1 MNFTK
6 IYNDLSHLIFPQA
19 CLVCDGELT
28 QKEKQ
33 VCYLCDEDLERTNFH
48 QYAESTPMDQLFW
61 GRVEVKATY
70 AHFFYEKRKAVQQL
84 LHNLK
89 YKNNKDIGRLY
100 GAEIARNLL
109 EAEWFKNLD
118 ALIPIPLHPVK
129 EFKRGYNQSEVLA
142 NGISA
147 ESEIKM
153 VKNALVRTKNS
164 VSQTKKSRFER
175 NENVQNK
182 FALTKEIS
190 KLKNIAL
197 VDDVITTAST
207 LESIIGQ
214 INQDFP
220 EINVYV
226 ITLAIAK

>member
-6 IYNDLSHLIFPQA
+6 AYSDLSHLIFPEA
-19 CLVCDGELT
+19 CLICDDELT
-28 QKEKQ
+28 QNEKQ
-33 VCYLCDEDLERTNFH
+33 VCFLCSEDLERTNFH

-61 GRVEVKATY
+61 GRVEVKGTY

-89 YKNNKDIGRLY
+89 YKNNKDIGQLY
-100 GAEIARNLL
+100 GAEIAQNLSEL
-109 EAEWFKNLD
+109 NWFENLD
-118 ALIPIPLHPVK
+118 ALVPIPLHPVK

-142 NGISA
+142 NGITADSK
-147 ESEIKM
+147 IKV

-182 FALTKEIS
+182 FALTKEMS

-214 INQDFP
+214 INRDFP
-220 EINVYV
+220 EINVHV
-226 ITLAIAK
+226 IALAIAK